1 MFERIGAATKDGV
14 TRACLQDMQVMRSI
28 GTGADES
35 DMLQHAVQTANNTAV
50 YHLIQAG
57 YDAQYLTATLIKK
70 VQEERVT
77 EPNTVA
83 RQLALTKAKGHGGRF
98 HVTNWAHMTC
108 NDLFIAVEMSVRC
121 NERAEDEKKKKLALR
136 CQDVEDKALTIL
148 QQGRSVQSLNVK
160 ELDVLLAWHQ
170 APKVSGAKKADKL
183 VQWQNIV
190 ASEKAP
196 PLFARWTNDD
206 EERMNGLTTESISIT
221 DTHYGQHAALIEKE
235 LGAAVDSMRRDKRNK
250 LRQKLDECEMEGEA
264 TYVGGEQA
272 QGTVS
277 ADGETGAV

>member
-1 MFERIGAATKDGV
+1 
-14 TRACLQDMQVMRSI
+14 MQVMQSI
-28 GTGADES
+28 GDGDNES

-70 VQEERVT
+70 VREERVT

-83 RQLALTKAKGHGGRF
+83 RQLALAKAKGHGDRF
-98 HVTNWAHMTC
+98 HVTNGAHMTC
-108 NDLFIAVEMSVRC
+108 DDLFIAVEMSVRRD
-121 NERAEDEKKKKLALR
+121 ERAEDEKKKKLALQ

-148 QQGRSVQSLNVK
+148 QQERSVQSLNVK

-206 EERMNGLTTESISIT
+206 EERMNGRIA
-221 DTHYGQHAALIEKE
+221 DTHYGQHAALMERE
-235 LGAAVDSMRRDKRNK
+235 LEATVDSMSRDKRNE
-250 LRQKLDECEMEGEA
+250 LRRKLDECEMEDEA
-264 TYVGGEQA
+264 TDLGGEQA

-277 ADGETGAV
+277 ADRETGAV

>member
-1 MFERIGAATKDGV
+1 
-14 TRACLQDMQVMRSI
+14 
-28 GTGADES
+28 
-35 DMLQHAVQTANNTAV
+35 
-50 YHLIQAG
+50 
-57 YDAQYLTATLIKK
+57 
-70 VQEERVT
+70 
-77 EPNTVA
+77 
-83 RQLALTKAKGHGGRF
+83 
-98 HVTNWAHMTC
+98 MTC
-108 NDLFIAVEMSVRC
+108 NDFFIAVEMSVRR

-183 VQWQNIV
+183 VQWQNIL

-221 DTHYGQHAALIEKE
+221 DTHYGQHAVLIERE
-235 LGAAVDSMRRDKRNK
+235 LEAAVDSMRRDKRNE
-250 LRQKLDECEMEGEA
+250 LRQKLDECEMEDEA

>member
-1 MFERIGAATKDGV
+1 MQSEFASIVEYRSFLLSSKSQIILFQIQSRVLQKTEH
-14 TRACLQDMQVMRSI
+14 CL
-28 GTGADES
+28 
-35 DMLQHAVQTANNTAV
+35 L
-50 YHLIQAG
+50 
-57 YDAQYLTATLIKK
+57 
-70 VQEERVT
+70 
-77 EPNTVA
+77 
-83 RQLALTKAKGHGGRF
+83 RQ
-98 HVTNWAHMTC
+98 N
-108 NDLFIAVEMSVRC
+108 
-121 NERAEDEKKKKLALR
+121 EDEKKKKLALQ

-148 QQGRSVQSLNVK
+148 QQERSVQLLNVK

-206 EERMNGLTTESISIT
+206 EERMNGLTTESISIA
-221 DTHYGQHAALIEKE
+221 DTHYGRHAALMERE
-235 LGAAVDSMRRDKRNK
+235 LEAAVDSMSRDKRNE
-250 LRQKLDECEMEGEA
+250 LRRKLDECEMEDEA